1 MIIKSFELNKLK
13 LNNYKFYLFYG
24 DNEGLKE
31 EAIEKNIFDQNYQDK
46 IYRYEEKEILDNIDN
61 FFNSILTK
69 SFFDNE
75 KLIIINRAT
84 DKIRETIEGLI
95 EKNPEDIRIIL
106 NSKNLEKK
114 STLRKLFEKEKSIV
128 CVPFYED
135 NNQTLNSIISL
146 FFRNKK
152 IPISQ
157 QLINIL
163 VERSR
168 GDRKNL
174 NNELEKI
181 ESFSLNKKNL
191 NIEEIIKL
199 TNLADNYSASELVDH
214 SLAKN
219 TRKTVTIL
227 SENNYSDEDNIIII
241 RTLLAKLKR
250 LVKIFELVDEKNNI
264 EQAISACKPPI
275 FWKDKPLVTQQI
287 QSWEK
292 EHLKN
297 LIYKTNE
304 IELLV
309 KKNSVLAKNILADFI
324 INNSRKANS

>member
-1 MIIKSFELNKLK
+1 MILKSFELNKIK

-31 EAIEKNIFDQNYQDK
+31 ENIKNLFEKNYKDK
-46 IYRYEEKEILDNIDN
+46 IHRYEEKEILDDINI
-61 FFNSILTK
+61 FFNSVLTK

-84 DKIRETIEGLI
+84 DKIKTVIEELM
-95 EKNPEDIRIIL
+95 EKNLEDIQIIL
-106 NSKNLEKK
+106 NSKNLEKR
-114 STLRKLFEKEKSIV
+114 SSLRKLFEKERSIV
-128 CVPFYED
+128 CIPFYED

-157 QLINIL
+157 QLINVL

-181 ESFSLNKKNL
+181 ENFSLNKKNL
-191 NIEEIIKL
+191 NIQEIIKL

-219 TRKTVTIL
+219 TRKTVAIL
-227 SENNYSDEDNIIII
+227 GENNYSDEDNIIII

-250 LVKIFELVDEKNNI
+250 LVKIHELVNEKNNI

-287 QSWEK
+287 RSWKKDGLEQ
-292 EHLKN
+292 

-309 KKNSVLAKNILADFI
+309 KKNSALAKNILADFI
-324 INNSRKANS
+324 INNSKKTNN

>member
-1 MIIKSFELNKLK
+1 MILKSFELNKLK
-13 LNNYKFYLFYG
+13 LNNHNFYLFYG

-31 EAIEKNIFDQNYQDK
+31 ETINNLFEKNYTNK
-46 IYRYEEKEILDNIDN
+46 IHRYEEKEVLENTDN

-75 KLIIINRAT
+75 KLIIINRCT
-84 DKIRETIEGLI
+84 DKIKTILDELI
-95 EKNPEDIRIIL
+95 EKNPDDIQFIL
-106 NSKNLEKK
+106 NTKNLEKK
-114 STLRKLFEKEKSIV
+114 SSLRKLFEKEKSII

-163 VERSR
+163 IERSR

-174 NNELEKI
+174 KNELEKI
-181 ESFSLNKKNL
+181 ENFSSNKKNINL
-191 NIEEIIKL
+191 EEIVKL

-219 TRKTVTIL
+219 TRKTVAIL
-227 SENNYSDEDNIIII
+227 NENNYSDEDNIIII
-241 RTLLAKLKR
+241 RTLLTKLKR
-250 LVKIFELVDEKNNI
+250 LVKIYELVNEKNNI
-264 EQAISACKPPI
+264 EQAISAYKPTI
-275 FWKDKPLVTQQI
+275 FWKDKPLIIQQI
-287 QSWEK
+287 QSWGK
-292 EHLKN
+292 EQIKN

-304 IELLV
+304 IELLI
-309 KKNSVLAKNILADFI
+309 KKNSVISKNILADFI
-324 INNSRKANS
+324 INNSKKTNN

>member
-1 MIIKSFELNKLK
+1 MILRSFELAKIK
-13 LNNYKFYLFYG
+13 LNNYNFYLFYG

-31 EAIEKNIFDQNYQDK
+31 ETIKNLFEKIYQDK
-46 IYRYEEKEILDNIDN
+46 IHRYEEKEVLENISD

-75 KLIIINRAT
+75 KFIIINRAT
-84 DKIRETIEGLI
+84 DKIKIVIEELI
-95 EKNPEDIRIIL
+95 DKDPQDIQFVL

-114 STLRKLFEKEKSIV
+114 SALRKFFEKEKSIV

-135 NNQTLNSIISL
+135 NNQTLNSIISQ
-146 FFRNKK
+146 FFRIKK

-163 VERSR
+163 IERSR

-174 NNELEKI
+174 NNELAKI
-181 ESFSLNKKNL
+181 ESFSINKKNISL
-191 NIEEIIKL
+191 QEIIAI
-199 TNLADNYSASELVDH
+199 TNLADNYSASELIDY

-227 SENNYSDEDNIIII
+227 NENNYSDEDNIIIV
-241 RTLLAKLKR
+241 RTLLSRLKR
-250 LVKIFELVDEKNNI
+250 LSKIYELVNEENNI
-264 EQAISACKPPI
+264 ENAIASFRPPI
-275 FWKDKPLVTQQI
+275 FWKDKPMIIEQI
-287 QSWEK
+287 KAWGKYEIES
-292 EHLKN
+292 

-304 IELLV
+304 VELLI
-309 KKNSVLAKNILADFI
+309 KKNSSAGKNILFDFI
-324 INNSRKANS
+324 ISNSKKVNS

>member
-1 MIIKSFELNKLK
+1 MILKSFELNKLK
-13 LNNYKFYLFYG
+13 LNNHDFYLFYG
-24 DNEGLKE
+24 NNEGLKE
-31 EAIEKNIFDQNYQDK
+31 ELIKNLFEKNYLDK
-46 IYRYEEKEILDNIDN
+46 IHRYEEKEILDNENN
-61 FFNSILTK
+61 FFDGIFTK
-69 SFFDNE
+69 SFFNNE

-84 DKIRETIEGLI
+84 DKIKVLIEGLI
-95 EKNPEDIRIIL
+95 EKHPQDIQFIL

-114 STLRKLFEKEKSIV
+114 SILRKFFEKEKLTV
-128 CVPFYED
+128 CIPFYED
-135 NNQTLNSIISL
+135 NNQTLNSIISQ

-163 VERSR
+163 IERSR

-174 NNELEKI
+174 NNELVKI
-181 ESFSLNKKNL
+181 EAFSLNKKNISL
-191 NIEEIIKL
+191 EKIIKL

-227 SENNYSDEDNIIII
+227 NENNYSDEDNIIII

-250 LVKIFELVDEKNNI
+250 LVKIYELVDKKNNI
-264 EQAISACKPPI
+264 EQAISAYKPPI
-275 FWKDKPLVTQQI
+275 FWKDKPFVNQQI
-287 QSWEK
+287 QSWNK
-292 EHLKN
+292 NLLVN

-309 KKNSVLAKNILADFI
+309 KKNSVLARNILADFI
-324 INNSRKANS
+324 INNSKKTNN

>member
-1 MIIKSFELNKLK
+1 MIYKSFELSKIK
-13 LNNYKFYLFYG
+13 LNNHKFYLFYG
-24 DNEGLKE
+24 ENEGLKDE
-31 EAIEKNIFDQNYQDK
+31 TIKNLFEKNYQDK
-46 IYRYEEKEILDNIDN
+46 IQRYEEKEILDNTTN
-61 FFNSILTK
+61 FFNGILTR

-84 DKIRETIEGLI
+84 EKIRAIIEELI
-95 EKNPEDIRIIL
+95 EKKPEDIQIIL

-157 QLINIL
+157 QLINVLI
-163 VERSR
+163 ERSR

-191 NIEEIIKL
+191 NIEKIIKL

-227 SENNYSDEDNIIII
+227 SENNFSDEDNIIII

-250 LVKIFELVDEKNNI
+250 LVKICEIVDEKNDI
-264 EQAISACKPPI
+264 ERAISMYKPPI
-275 FWKDKPLVTQQI
+275 FWKDKPLIIQQVK
-287 QSWEK
+287 SWNRDL
-292 EHLKN
+292 LKN

-309 KKNSVLAKNILADFI
+309 KKNSALAKNILADFI

>member
-1 MIIKSFELNKLK
+1 MILKSFELNKLK
-13 LNNYKFYLFYG
+13 LENYNFYLFYG

-31 EAIEKNIFDQNYQDK
+31 DTIKNFFVKKYQNK
-46 IYRYEEKEILDNIDN
+46 IHRYEEKEILDNIDDFYN
-61 FFNSILTK
+61 NIFTK

-75 KLIIINRAT
+75 KLIVINRVS
-84 DKIRETIEGLI
+84 DKIREIIEVLI
-95 EKNPEDIRIIL
+95 EKKIEDIQFIL

-114 STLRKLFEKEKSIV
+114 STLRKLFEKQKSIV
-128 CVPFYED
+128 CIPFYED
-135 NNQTLNSIISL
+135 NNQTLNSIINL

-157 QLINIL
+157 QLINVLI
-163 VERSR
+163 ERSR

-181 ESFSLNKKNL
+181 ENFSLNKKNL
-191 NIEEIIKL
+191 NIGEIIKL

-227 SENNYSDEDNIIII
+227 NENNYSDEDNIIII

-250 LVKIFELVDEKNNI
+250 LVKIYELVDEKKNI

-287 QSWEK
+287 RSWKKDGLEQ
-292 EHLKN
+292 

-324 INNSRKANS
+324 INNSKKTNN

>member
-1 MIIKSFELNKLK
+1 MIIKSFELNKVK
-13 LNNYKFYLFYG
+13 LSNYKFYLFYG

-31 EAIEKNIFDQNYQDK
+31 ESIKNLFEKNYPDK
-46 IYRYEEKEILDNIDN
+46 IYRYEEKEILDNTIH
-61 FFNSILTK
+61 FFNTILTK

-75 KLIIINRAT
+75 KLIIINRTT
-84 DKIRETIEGLI
+84 DKVKEIIEELI
-95 EKNPEDIRIIL
+95 VKNPEEIQIVL

-114 STLRKLFEKEKSIV
+114 SSLRKIFEKEKSII
-128 CVPFYED
+128 CVPFYDD
-135 NNQTLNSIISL
+135 NSQTLNSIISL
-146 FFRNKK
+146 FFRNRK

-157 QLINIL
+157 QLINVLI
-163 VERSR
+163 ERCR

-181 ESFSLNKKNL
+181 ENYSLNRKNL
-191 NIEEIIKL
+191 NLQEIIKL

-219 TRKTVTIL
+219 TRKTVSIL
-227 SENNYSDEDNIIII
+227 NENNYSDEDNIIII

-250 LVKIFELVDEKNNI
+250 LVKIHELVDEKNNI
-264 EQAISACKPPI
+264 EQAISACKPTI

-287 QSWEK
+287 RSWKKDGLEQ
-292 EHLKN
+292 

-309 KKNSVLAKNILADFI
+309 KKNSALAKNILADFI
-324 INNSRKANS
+324 INNSKKTNN

>member
-1 MIIKSFELNKLK
+1 MIIKSFELNKIK
-13 LNNYKFYLFYG
+13 LENYKLFLFYG

-31 EAIEKNIFDQNYQDK
+31 ETIKNLFEKNYLDK
-46 IYRYEEKEILDNIDN
+46 IHRYEEKEILDNIN
-61 FFNSILTK
+61 GFFNSVLTK

-75 KLIIINRAT
+75 KLIIVNRAT
-84 DKIRETIEGLI
+84 DKIRETVEDLM
-95 EKNPEDIRIIL
+95 EKNPEDIKIIL

-114 STLRKLFEKEKSIV
+114 STLRKIFEKEKSVI
-128 CVPFYED
+128 CVPFYDD
-135 NNQTLNSIISL
+135 NSQTLNSIISL

-163 VERSR
+163 IERSR

-174 NNELEKI
+174 NNELQKI
-181 ESFSLNKKNL
+181 EAYSLNKKNL
-191 NIEEIIKL
+191 NLEEIIRL
-199 TNLADNYSASELVDH
+199 TNLAENYSASELVDH

-227 SENNYSDEDNIIII
+227 NENSFSDEDNIIII

-250 LVKIFELVDEKNNI
+250 LIKIYELVDEKNSI
-264 EQAISACKPPI
+264 EQAISASKPPV

-287 QSWEK
+287 KSWNK
-292 EHLKN
+292 DHLKN

-304 IELLV
+304 IEFLI
-309 KKNSVLAKNILADFI
+309 KKNSSLAKNILSDFI
-324 INNSRKANS
+324 INNSRKANN

>member
-1 MIIKSFELNKLK
+1 MILKSFELNKLK
-13 LNNYKFYLFYG
+13 TANYKFYLLYG

-31 EAIEKNIFDQNYQDK
+31 ETIKNLFEKNYLDK
-46 IYRYEEKEILDNIDN
+46 IHRYEEKEILDNIVN

-69 SFFDNE
+69 SFFDSE
-75 KLIIINRAT
+75 KLIIVNRAT
-84 DKIRETIEGLI
+84 DKIAPIIEELI
-95 EKNPEDIRIIL
+95 EKDPKDIQFII

-114 STLRKLFEKEKSIV
+114 SNLRKLFEKEKSII
-128 CVPFYED
+128 CIPFYED
-135 NNQTLNSIISL
+135 NNQTLNSIISQ

-163 VERSR
+163 IERSR

-181 ESFSLNKKNL
+181 ENFSLSKKN
-191 NIEEIIKL
+191 ITHHEIIKL
-199 TNLADNYSASELVDH
+199 TNLADNYSASELIDH

-227 SENNYSDEDNIIII
+227 NENNYSDEDNIIVI

-250 LVKIFELVDEKNNI
+250 LLKICELVDEKNNI
-264 EQAISACKPPI
+264 DQAISSFKPPI

-287 QSWEK
+287 KSWKK
-292 EHLKN
+292 EELKN
-297 LIYKTNE
+297 LIYESNE
-304 IELLV
+304 IELLI
-309 KKNSVLAKNILADFI
+309 KKNTSIAKNILSDFI
-324 INNSRKANS
+324 INNSKKISN

>member
-1 MIIKSFELNKLK
+1 MILKSFELPKIK

-24 DNEGLKE
+24 YNEGLKE
-31 EAIEKNIFDQNYQDK
+31 ENIKNLFEKNYRDK
-46 IYRYEEKEILDNIDN
+46 IHRYEEKEILDDINI
-61 FFNSILTK
+61 FFNSVLAK

-84 DKIRETIEGLI
+84 DKIKTIIEELI
-95 EKNPEDIRIIL
+95 EKNPEDIQIIL

-114 STLRKLFEKEKSIV
+114 STLRKFFEKEKSIV

-181 ESFSLNKKNL
+181 ENFSLNKKNL
-191 NIEEIIKL
+191 NIQEIIKL

-250 LVKIFELVDEKNNI
+250 LVKIYDLIDEKNNI
-264 EQAISACKPPI
+264 ELAISACKPPI

-287 QSWEK
+287 RSWKKDGLEQ
-292 EHLKN
+292 

-324 INNSRKANS
+324 INNSKNTNN

>member
-1 MIIKSFELNKLK
+1 MILKSFELIKIK
-13 LNNYKFYLFYG
+13 QNNNKFYLFYG

-31 EAIEKNIFDQNYQDK
+31 ETIKNLFEKNYQDK
-46 IYRYEEKEILDNIDN
+46 IHRYEEKEILDNINN
-61 FFNSILTK
+61 FFNSILIK

-84 DKIRETIEGLI
+84 DKIRTTIEDLI
-95 EKNPEDIRIIL
+95 EKDPEDIKIIL

-157 QLINIL
+157 QLINVLI
-163 VERSR
+163 ERSR

-181 ESFSLNKKNL
+181 ENFSLNKKNL

-199 TNLADNYSASELVDH
+199 TNLADNYSASELVDY

-219 TRKTVTIL
+219 TRKTITIL
-227 SENNYSDEDNIIII
+227 SENNYSDEDNIIIT

-250 LVKIFELVDEKNNI
+250 LVKIYELTDENNNI
-264 EQAISACKPPI
+264 ERAISMYKPPI
-275 FWKDKPLVTQQI
+275 FWKDKPLITQQVKF
-287 QSWEK
+287 WDK
-292 EHLKN
+292 DLLRD

-309 KKNSVLAKNILADFI
+309 KKNSMHARNILADFI
-324 INNSRKANS
+324 ISNSKKTNN

>member
-1 MIIKSFELNKLK
+1 MILKSFELNKIK
-13 LNNYKFYLFYG
+13 LNSYKFYLFYG

-31 EAIEKNIFDQNYQDK
+31 ENIKNLFEKNYKDK
-46 IYRYEEKEILDNIDN
+46 IHRYEEKEILDDINI
-61 FFNSILTK
+61 FFNSVLTK

-75 KLIIINRAT
+75 KLIIINRTT
-84 DKIRETIEGLI
+84 DKIKTIIEELM
-95 EKNPEDIRIIL
+95 EKNPEDIKIIL

-114 STLRKLFEKEKSIV
+114 SSLRKLFEKEKSIV
-128 CVPFYED
+128 CIPFYED
-135 NNQTLNSIISL
+135 NNQTLNSIINL

-157 QLINIL
+157 QLINVLI
-163 VERSR
+163 ERSR

-181 ESFSLNKKNL
+181 ENFSLNKKNL
-191 NIEEIIKL
+191 NIQEIIKL

-227 SENNYSDEDNIIII
+227 GENNYSDEDNIIII

-250 LVKIFELVDEKNNI
+250 LVKIYDLIDEKNNI
-264 EQAISACKPPI
+264 EQAITACKPPI

-287 QSWEK
+287 RSWKKDGLEQ
-292 EHLKN
+292 

-324 INNSRKANS
+324 INNSKKTNN

>member
-1 MIIKSFELNKLK
+1 MILKSFELNKIK

-31 EAIEKNIFDQNYQDK
+31 ENIKNLFEKNYKDK
-46 IYRYEEKEILDNIDN
+46 IHRYEEKEILDDINI
-61 FFNSILTK
+61 FFNSVLTK

-84 DKIRETIEGLI
+84 DKIKTVIEELM
-95 EKNPEDIRIIL
+95 EKNLEDIQIIL

-114 STLRKLFEKEKSIV
+114 SILRKLFEKEKSIV
-128 CVPFYED
+128 CIPFYED

-181 ESFSLNKKNL
+181 ENFSLNKKNL
-191 NIEEIIKL
+191 NIQEIIKL

-227 SENNYSDEDNIIII
+227 GENNYSDEDNIIII

-250 LVKIFELVDEKNNI
+250 LVKIHESVNEKNNI

-275 FWKDKPLVTQQI
+275 FWKDKPIVTQQI
-287 QSWEK
+287 RSWKKDGLEQ
-292 EHLKN
+292 

-304 IELLV
+304 IELLI

-324 INNSRKANS
+324 INNSKKTNN

>member
-1 MIIKSFELNKLK
+1 MILKSFELNKIK

-31 EAIEKNIFDQNYQDK
+31 ENIKNLFEKKYQDK
-46 IYRYEEKEILDNIDN
+46 IHRYEEKEILDNIN
-61 FFNSILTK
+61 IFFNSVLTK

-84 DKIRETIEGLI
+84 DKIRTIIEDLI
-95 EKNPEDIRIIL
+95 EKNPEDIQIIL

-128 CVPFYED
+128 CIPFYED

-157 QLINIL
+157 QLINVLI
-163 VERSR
+163 ERSR

-181 ESFSLNKKNL
+181 ENFSLNKKNL
-191 NIEEIIKL
+191 NVEEIIKL
-199 TNLADNYSASELVDH
+199 TNLADNYNASELVDH

-250 LVKIFELVDEKNNI
+250 LVKIYELVDEKNNI

-287 QSWEK
+287 RSWKKDGLEQ
-292 EHLKN
+292 

-324 INNSRKANS
+324 INNSKKTNN

>member
-1 MIIKSFELNKLK
+1 MNIKSFELNKIKLK
-13 LNNYKFYLFYG
+13 NYKLFLFYG

-31 EAIEKNIFDQNYQDK
+31 ETIKNLFEKNYLEK
-46 IYRYEEKEILDNIDN
+46 IQRYEEKEILDNIDS
-61 FFNSILTK
+61 FFNSVLTK

-84 DKIRETIEGLI
+84 DKIRTIIEDMI
-95 EKNPEDIRIIL
+95 EKNPEDIQIIL

-114 STLRKLFEKEKSIV
+114 STLRKFFEKEKSIV

-163 VERSR
+163 IERSR

-250 LVKIFELVDEKNNI
+250 LVKIFELVDQRNNI

-287 QSWEK
+287 RSWEK

-324 INNSRKANS
+324 ISNSRKANS

>member
-1 MIIKSFELNKLK
+1 MIVKQFEISESNIRK
-13 LNNYKFYLFYG
+13 NIFFLFYG
-24 DNEGLKE
+24 NNEGLKE
-31 EAIEKNIFDQNYQDK
+31 EIIENLFEKNYLNK
-46 IYRYEEKEILDNIDN
+46 IYRYEEKELLNNISE
-61 FFNSILTK
+61 FFNSVFTK
-69 SFFDNE
+69 SFFDDD

-84 DKIRETIEGLI
+84 DKIKDILEELK
-95 EKNPEDIRIIL
+95 EKQPQNIQFIL

-114 STLRKLFEKEKSIV
+114 STLRKFFEKEKSLI

-135 NNQTLNSIISL
+135 NNQTLSSLISQ

-181 ESFSLNKKNL
+181 ESFSTNKKSINL
-191 NIEEIIKL
+191 NEIIKL
-199 TNLADNYSASELVDH
+199 TNLADNYSASELIDQ

-219 TRKTVTIL
+219 TRKTVSIL
-227 SENNYSDEDNIIII
+227 NENNYSDEDNIIII

-250 LVKIFELVDEKNNI
+250 LVKIYELIDEKNNI
-264 EQAISACKPPI
+264 EQAISSFKPPI
-275 FWKDKPLVTQQI
+275 FWKDKPLITQQI
-287 QSWEK
+287 QSWGK
-292 EHLKN
+292 NKLKN
-297 LIYKTNE
+297 LIYESNK
-304 IELLV
+304 IEFLI
-309 KKNSVLAKNILADFI
+309 KKNSNVGKNILLDFI
-324 INNSRKANS
+324 ISNSKKTNN

>member
-13 LNNYKFYLFYG
+13 LNNHKFYLFYG
-24 DNEGLKE
+24 DNEGSKE
-31 EAIEKNIFDQNYQDK
+31 ETIKNLFQKNYLDK
-46 IYRYEEKEILDNIDN
+46 IYRYEEKEILENIDN

-84 DKIRETIEGLI
+84 DKIKETIEDLI
-95 EKNPEDIRIIL
+95 EKNPKDIKIIL

-114 STLRKLFEKEKSIV
+114 STLRKIFEKEKSII

-157 QLINIL
+157 KLINIL
-163 VERSR
+163 IERSR

-181 ESFSLNKKNL
+181 GAYSLNKKNL
-191 NIEEIIKL
+191 NLEEIIKL
-199 TNLADNYSASELVDH
+199 TNLADNYNASELVNH

-219 TRKTVTIL
+219 TRKTVAIL
-227 SENNYSDEDNIIII
+227 NENNYSDEDNIIII

-250 LVKIFELVDEKNNI
+250 LVKIHELIDEKNNV
-264 EQAISACKPPI
+264 EQAISVSKPPI

-287 QSWEK
+287 KSWK
-292 EHLKN
+292 KDHLKN

-304 IELLV
+304 IELLI

-324 INNSRKANS
+324 INNSKKINN

>member
-1 MIIKSFELNKLK
+1 MILKYFEISK
-13 LNNYKFYLFYG
+13 LNIPKKHRFFLFYG

-31 EAIEKNIFDQNYQDK
+31 ETIKNLFEENYLDK
-46 IYRYEEKEILDNIDN
+46 IHRYEEKEILENTGN

-84 DKIRETIEGLI
+84 DKVKEIMEELI
-95 EKNPEDIRIIL
+95 EKDPQDIKFIL

-114 STLRKLFEKEKSIV
+114 STLRKFFEKEKKII

-135 NNQTLNSIISL
+135 NNQTLNSIISQ
-146 FFRNKK
+146 FFREKK

-163 VERSR
+163 IERSR

-174 NNELEKI
+174 NNELVKI
-181 ESFSLNKKNL
+181 ESYSLNKKNIGL
-191 NIEEIIKL
+191 QEIIKL

-219 TRKTVTIL
+219 TRKTITIL
-227 SENNYSDEDNIIII
+227 NENNYSDEDNIVII

-250 LVKIFELVDEKNNI
+250 LVKIYELVDEKNNI
-264 EQAISACKPPI
+264 DQAISSYKPPI

-287 QSWEK
+287 KSWEK
-292 EHLKN
+292 SKLKN
-297 LIYKTNE
+297 LIYESNE
-304 IELLV
+304 IEFLI
-309 KKNSVLAKNILADFI
+309 KKNSSVGKNILSDFI
-324 INNSRKANS
+324 INNSKKN

>member
-1 MIIKSFELNKLK
+1 MILKSFELNKIK

-24 DNEGLKE
+24 NNDGLKE
-31 EAIEKNIFDQNYQDK
+31 ETVKNLFEKNYQDK
-46 IYRYEEKEILDNIDN
+46 IHRYEEKEILDNLNN
-61 FFNSILTK
+61 FFDIVLTK

-75 KLIIINRAT
+75 KLIIINRTT
-84 DKIRETIEGLI
+84 DKIKGIIEELI
-95 EKNPEDIRIIL
+95 EKNPDDIKIIL

-114 STLRKLFEKEKSIV
+114 SSLRKLFEKEKSII
-128 CVPFYED
+128 CAPFYED

-157 QLINIL
+157 QLINVL

-199 TNLADNYSASELVDH
+199 TNLSDNYSASELVDH

-219 TRKTVTIL
+219 TRKTVTIF

-250 LVKIFELVDEKNNI
+250 LVKIYELLDEKNNI

-287 QSWEK
+287 RSWK
-292 EHLKN
+292 KDHLKN

-304 IELLV
+304 IELLI
-309 KKNSVLAKNILADFI
+309 KKNSVLGKNLLADFI
-324 INNSRKANS
+324 INNSKKANN